1 MNRPEVERD
10 ERTLA
15 VENASYRLGYN
26 VAGWGLA
33 ASVMYRMVF
42 LEEPPPWD
50 LATLV
55 LAATIITFGYQA
67 LHHVL
72 SRRALMMIVVSAIV
86 TAAGA
91 LLLVLLGLRP

>member
-15 VENASYRLGYN
+15 VENAGYRLGYN
-26 VAGWGLA
+26 VVWWGLV
-33 ASVMYRMVF
+33 ASVFYRIVF
-42 LEEPPPWD
+42 LGESPAWD
-50 LATLV
+50 LATLA

-72 SRRALMMIVVSAIV
+72 SRRALIVAVVSAIAM
-86 TAAGA
+86 AAGA
-91 LLLVLLGLRP
+91 LLLVLMGLRP

>member
-1 MNRPEVERD
+1 MSGREAERD

-26 VAGWGLA
+26 VVWWGLV
-33 ASVMYRMVF
+33 ASVFYRIVF
-42 LEEPPPWD
+42 LGEPPAWD
-50 LATLV
+50 LATLA

-72 SRRALMMIVVSAIV
+72 SRRVWTVAVVSAIV
-86 TAAGA
+86 MAAGT
-91 LLLVLLGLRP
+91 LLLVLVGQP